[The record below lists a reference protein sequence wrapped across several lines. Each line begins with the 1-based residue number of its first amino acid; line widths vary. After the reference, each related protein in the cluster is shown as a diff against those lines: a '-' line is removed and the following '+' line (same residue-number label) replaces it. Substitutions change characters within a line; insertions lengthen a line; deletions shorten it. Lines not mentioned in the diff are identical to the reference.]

1 MALICLQAL
10 RLCPSSGIFTFYSLF
25 YHTRLFRRS
34 HPGTDLSSN
43 SAYSKSPYASSPR
56 PLWPTRSSGRMTTH
70 DVNVLSRGFRT
81 LEISLLFGHETFVGA
96 NFGDYHKF
104 MKKVLVMNLFGAHPC
119 R

>member
-1 MALICLQAL
+1 MRSERKQWCSLTTASPSCSWVGLLHL
-10 RLCPSSGIFTFYSLF
+10 RIFKVPLVLASSASVAYD
-25 YHTRLFRRS
+25 LFR
-34 HPGTDLSSN
+34 
-43 SAYSKSPYASSPR
+43 
-56 PLWPTRSSGRMTTH
+56 TH